1 MPTIDQ
7 YTVSD
12 AVIRLLLQGPPG
24 SGKTTLACHFPRPWI
39 FDLDRNLA
47 GPLRW
52 LRQHNGPMPVGYD
65 HVDITD
71 SGTPIPEADRFDV
84 LDRKMIEVQ
93 KRTDVD
99 TLVIDG
105 GTRLSSI
112 LMAYTKKMQPSIKD
126 GRQLFGFFYQYG
138 AAFLDVLTRM
148 RKHIIFV
155 VHEKPIVNEGGALLG
170 YEVHWPGQLKDV
182 MGGFFTDHWRAE
194 TKEIPQGLSPSKYEF
209 NLRTMPNSMF
219 KLKNGLD
226 LPPIFTFDW
235 KLIEQKLKETVSPNL
250 VKA

>member
-7 YTVSD
+7 YTVQD

-24 SGKTTLACHFPRPWI
+24 SGKTTLACHFPAPWI

-52 LRQHNGPMPVGYD
+52 LRQHGKKLPIGYD
-65 HVDITD
+65 HVDVD
-71 SGTPIPEADRFDV
+71 EKGQVVPEKDRYERMDRQLQAVQQREDV
-84 LDRKMIEVQ
+84 QTI
-93 KRTDVD
+93 
-99 TLVIDG
+99 VIDG
-105 GTRLSSI
+105 GTRLSTM
-112 LMAYTKKMQPSIKD
+112 LMDYTKKMQPGVKD

-138 AAFLDVLTRM
+138 ATFLDVLTRM
-148 RKHIIFV
+148 RKHIVFI
-155 VHEKPIVNEGGALLG
+155 VHEKPVTSEGGALLG
-170 YEVHWPGQLKDV
+170 YEIHWPGQLKDV

-194 TKEIPQGLSPSKYEF
+194 TQEVPKGLGPSEYKW

-226 LPPIFTFDW
+226 LPPIFEFNW
-235 KLIEQKLKETVSPNL
+235 EKIEQKLKETINPTL
-250 VKA
+250 T